1 MYTVGGLWMPITKH
15 LDKTEGFHSTMEFPH
30 GNLFISE
37 AMWHRWKKSVESLSN
52 SSAQG
57 LTQEWNSKAA
67 SNYSLVLLFLPFCP
81 HSMTVYTVSADLC
94 KMIFSLW
101 LCSILAPV
109 PSWEKVLSLAQK
121 TNRRAILALGL
132 GELLIFH
139 FLSSYLYQSQLCCT
153 AMLGLGDLNEG
164 WRAAGGNELFKWW
177 MKKCFTYI
185 TEKKRDRTERNGGSF
200 SPSDGICQVQREQ
213 VFF

>member
-1 MYTVGGLWMPITKH
+1 
-15 LDKTEGFHSTMEFPH
+15 MEIFSFQKQC
-30 GNLFISE
+30 GTDE
-37 AMWHRWKKSVESLSN
+37 KSVESLSN
-52 SSAQG
+52 SSAQS
-57 LTQEWNSKAA
+57 LTQEWNSKAG

-109 PSWEKVLSLAQK
+109 SSWEKVLSLAQK

-153 AMLGLGDLNEG
+153 ATLGLGDLNEG